1 MCIIGVKEGNLQNLC
16 IVERVSDISEEKLE
30 IYAKEMKQ
38 KHQDE
43 IKTVRKKIT
52 KKFETRIKNLEK
64 EVKLKQET
72 IDKLEQSNKIKDSY
86 FENNDLYDV
95 LKHSW
100 IMLNENTIKKLSASR
115 LPTIKEVKIDL
126 KWENAMYSNFLEN
139 CCPRSLERFQIN
151 KYSRFRDNFKLDQ
164 ASYYIDSLKNWF
176 QITTKVVS
184 LYHLELS
191 SSDLSTIVK
200 NSPRNGEM
208 SI

>member
-1 MCIIGVKEGNLQNLC
+1 MYRIGVKEGNLQNLC

-95 LKHSW
+95 LKHS
-100 IMLNENTIKKLSASR
+100 
-115 LPTIKEVKIDL
+115 
-126 KWENAMYSNFLEN
+126 
-139 CCPRSLERFQIN
+139 
-151 KYSRFRDNFKLDQ
+151 
-164 ASYYIDSLKNWF
+164 
-176 QITTKVVS
+176 
-184 LYHLELS
+184 
-191 SSDLSTIVK
+191 
-200 NSPRNGEM
+200 
-208 SI
+208 